1 MTLWSASALT
11 RMMIITYQILI
22 LKNLSFSDEQ
32 RYYFA
37 ATTIVFTITHTYMH
51 GVHVNIYENSGIANM
66 LQSGKKI
73 RLVQKITLTLDKIH
87 SLGTMESLLLVSC
100 RFCAQSLHCDIL
112 MGN

>member
-1 MTLWSASALT
+1 
-11 RMMIITYQILI
+11 
-22 LKNLSFSDEQ
+22 
-32 RYYFA
+32 
-37 ATTIVFTITHTYMH
+37 MH
-51 GVHVNIYENSGIANM
+51 GVHVNIYVNSGIANM

-87 SLGTMESLLLVSC
+87 AIGKVGTSTMESLLLVSC